1 LEERE
6 KAGKGKGV
14 MMWLRSGCDYTISM
28 EKDNDERKQVRAVL
42 AEMERELSLSG

>member
-1 LEERE
+1 MIHKEPTYIVEERE

-28 EKDNDERKQVRAVL
+28 EKDHDETSK
-42 AEMERELSLSG
+42 